1 MILGIIK
8 KDHLAELQRPK
19 LCPIFGGQFTGD
31 GLFYVCKS
39 FGTVNCFQLS
49 SSGISKVFIVF

>member
-1 MILGIIK
+1 MSN
-8 KDHLAELQRPK
+8 
-19 LCPIFGGQFTGD
+19 FGMQFTGD

-49 SSGISKVFIVF
+49 SSGISKVFAVHWGWSFLCL